1 MAVKPAIMFGVST
14 RGDSQVSAGESGS
27 SGLDWDIVVFWNC
40 GMIPRLPLD
49 FQVLSAS
56 SLGAVGMPGFLS
68 R

>member
-40 GMIPRLPLD
+40 DTTPGITLK
-49 FQVLSAS
+49 FQVETTLS
-56 SLGAVGMPGFLS
+56 
-68 R
+68 